1 MSYFWVKLVHLQ
13 ENFRLQHE
21 NRKCPL
27 INTYY
32 FRLWISTKDGSVTMF
47 KGVLLSRY
55 AFVEQRDGTFKCWIL
70 FPVKGKYKFEVFNKP
85 TNDDVKY
92 SEVLSS
98 YTDRYYIIVLLLFRS
113 HFSHIKFAICQI
125 VKWNFL
131 FICL

>member
-1 MSYFWVKLVHLQ
+1 MSYFLVKLVHLQ

-32 FRLWISTKDGSVTMF
+32 FRLWISTKDRSVTIF

-70 FPVKGKYKFEVFNKP
+70 FSVKGKYKFEVFNKP

-92 SEVLSS
+92 SEVLSFLHRS
-98 YTDRYYIIVLLLFRS
+98 LLYNSSTIVPFTLFTYQVRNLS
-113 HFSHIKFAICQI
+113 NC
-125 VKWNFL
+125 
-131 FICL
+131 

>member
-1 MSYFWVKLVHLQ
+1 MSYFLVKLVHLQ

-92 SEVLSS
+92 SEVLSFLHRS
-98 YTDRYYIIVLLLFRS
+98 LLYNSSTIVPFTLFTYQVRNLS
-113 HFSHIKFAICQI
+113 NC
-125 VKWNFL
+125 
-131 FICL
+131 

>member
-1 MSYFWVKLVHLQ
+1 MSYFLVKLVHLQ

-55 AFVEQRDGTFKCWIL
+55 AFVEKRDGTFKCWIL

-92 SEVLSS
+92 SEVLSFLHRS
-98 YTDRYYIIVLLLFRS
+98 LLYNSSTIVPFTLFTYQVRNLS
-113 HFSHIKFAICQI
+113 NC
-125 VKWNFL
+125 
-131 FICL
+131 